1 MPSNKKLLQAAAGS
15 AGGDPL
21 YAEDVFS
28 TYLYD
33 GTGAAQTITNG
44 IDLAGEGGMIWLKA
58 RDRSGSDG
66 RNVLMDTER
75 VSGSGDYFL
84 YSDGTEAQSGG
95 ADLTT
100 YNSDGFRITA
110 GYSGWNSSGYNYASW
125 TFRKAEKF
133 FDVVEFEAPTSASD
147 NFRVS
152 HNLGSVPACI
162 IVKSVDVTGDWYVY
176 HSSLE
181 TPRNDSLKLNTTAAS
196 AASGDFWGEANPTTT
211 DFGVQVRNF
220 GTRPVT
226 TSAGTY
232 IAYLFAS
239 DAGGYGDDEDEN
251 IIKCGSYTGN
261 GSATGPE
268 IDLGFEPQFLL
279 FKQADAIRNWTIFDV
294 MRNFGGGDISS
305 GLNPNDNGAEV
316 STANPS
322 ATPTAT
328 GFRITT
334 ANASINASGG
344 TYIYMAIRR
353 PMKTPE
359 SGTEVFAM
367 DTEGSTGDGNA
378 PSYRSPFP
386 VDMSLQKPQLNSSG
400 GNPEIASRLTGAGYL
415 RTNLTADEQT
425 RAYYQF
431 DYMNGYYSST
441 GSYSDYFSYMFK
453 RATGFMDVVAYTGD
467 GTTPRNI
474 THNLGAVP
482 EFIVTKRRNAVGAW
496 PVYNPDLG
504 ITSTSAIRL
513 NTNDG
518 SGYSQLTRYPSTPT
532 STVFTVGNDSDLNA
546 SAGTYVSYLFATVA
560 GVSKVGSY
568 TGTAADLNVDCGFTA
583 GARFILIKRYGSA
596 GDWYVWDTFRGI
608 TAGND
613 PYFLLNDAAAE
624 VTNTDYIDPLNSG
637 FIATTNGY
645 STINV
650 NGGTY
655 IFLAIA

>member
-15 AGGDPL
+15 AGGDPP
-21 YAEDVFS
+21 YVEDVFS
-28 TYLYD
+28 TYLYT
-33 GTGAAQTITNG
+33 GTGSPNVINNG
-44 IDLAGEGGMIWLKA
+44 IDLAGEGGFLWIKQRTGSEGHNNYDTLRGVNKA
-58 RDRSGSDG
+58 LHTNSTSIEQNYVGALTSFNSNGFTVD
-66 RNVLMDTER
+66 
-75 VSGSGDYFL
+75 
-84 YSDGTEAQSGG
+84 QGG
-95 ADLTT
+95 YAV
-100 YNSDGFRITA
+100 NNNGIT
-110 GYSGWNSSGYNYASW
+110 YASW
-125 TFRKAEKF
+125 TFRKAKKF
-133 FDVVEFEAPTSASD
+133 FDVVTYTGNSTVGRTVA
-147 NFRVS
+147 
-152 HNLGSVPACI
+152 HNLGVAPAWMVIKCTNAARNWCTYHISLGNGYQI
-162 IVKSVDVTGDWYVY
+162 I
-176 HSSLE
+176 
-181 TPRNDSLKLNTTAAS
+181 LNGTAAKES
-196 AASGDFWGEANPTTT
+196 TALWNSTTPTATEFT
-211 DFGVQVRNF
+211 LGNDADVN
-220 GTRPVT
+220 GT
-226 TSAGTY
+226 GNTY

-344 TYIYMAIRR
+344 TYIYIAIRR

-637 FIATTNGY
+637 FIATSNGS

>member
-15 AGGDPL
+15 AGGDSP
-21 YAEDVFS
+21 YVEDVFS

-33 GTGAAQTITNG
+33 GTSSAITVNNG
-44 IDLAGEGGMIWLKA
+44 IDLSGEGGLTWLKS
-58 RDRSGSDG
+58 RSLAEGHIL
-66 RNVLMDTER
+66 VDTIH
-75 VSGSGDYFL
+75 GA
-84 YSDGTEAQSGG
+84 GTG
-95 ADLTT
+95 L
-100 YNSDGFRITA
+100 I
-110 GYSGWNSSGYNYASW
+110 SSGTNALFTLTDGLTAFNSNGFTLGTSNIINTNASTNVSW

-359 SGTEVFAM
+359 SGTEVFAI
-367 DTEGSTGDGNA
+367 DTYDSTPLPSFESPFVADMAFYKNSTSVQDWKAVTRLLGSTRLVPNATTAETAEGD
-378 PSYRSPFP
+378 
-386 VDMSLQKPQLNSSG
+386 V
-400 GNPEIASRLTGAGYL
+400 TW
-415 RTNLTADEQT
+415 
-425 RAYYQF
+425 
-431 DYMNGYYSST
+431 DYMNGWYSNSGT
-441 GSYSDYFSYMFK
+441 YTFIYSWMFK
-453 RATGFMDVVAYTGD
+453 RATGFMDVVAYTGT
-467 GTTPRNI
+467 GSTHTEA
-474 THNLGAVP
+474 HNLGVAP
-482 EFIVTKRRNAVGAW
+482 ELIIIKKRDTTRSWAIYSKSIPINQYLTMPSPTAAATFSLW
-496 PVYNPDLG
+496 NDTAP
-504 ITSTSAIRL
+504 TSSVFSIGT
-513 NTNDG
+513 DG
-518 SGYSQLTRYPSTPT
+518 S
-532 STVFTVGNDSDLNA
+532 VNA
-546 SAGTYVSYLFATVA
+546 SAGTYISYLFATVA

-568 TGTAADLNVDCGFTA
+568 TGTAATLNVDCGFTA
-583 GARFILIKRYGSA
+583 GARFILIKRTDSA
-596 GDWYVWDTFRGI
+596 GDWYVYDSARGI
-608 TAGND
+608 SAGND
-613 PYFLLNDAAAE
+613 PYLLLNTTAAE
-624 VTNTDYIDPLNSG
+624 VTGTDYIDPLNAG
-637 FIATTNGY
+637 FTVT
-645 STINV
+645 STAPAALNASS
-650 NGGTY
+650 GTY